1 MNKYT
6 VVSLNKKVEKLKT
19 GKCCLPPNR
28 WYLRKEQLKFKK
40 KIKNKT
46 VL

>member
-19 GKCCLPPNR
+19 GKCCLPPTIDGIYVKNS
-28 WYLRKEQLKFKK
+28 LNLK
-40 KIKNKT
+40 KNKK
-46 VL
+46 